1 MPLVGH
7 VALAGLPNAGKSSLL
22 NALVGTHLAIV
33 SPRAQSTRLPV
44 VGLLTEGD
52 SQIILHDL
60 PGLLDPRYPLQ
71 ERMRWLAQEEL
82 ARVRLILHLHPA
94 PDAPAPSFWPLTGLP
109 GPLPVPLLTV
119 YTKAD
124 LAEPPP
130 GSLAVSALTG
140 SGRAE
145 LLQAI
150 RPHLIEAPFEF
161 DPEDVGTQPLRF
173 FATEYLREA
182 AFQHLED
189 EVPYAVAAQV
199 EEFREHTNPVYIRV
213 SLLVERAS
221 QKGIVIG
228 SGGRTLKAIGQHAR
242 ARLEALLGQ
251 QVYLDCW
258 VKVAPDWRRKAHLL
272 TELGFPE
279 PPRVAP

>member
-1 MPLVGH
+1 
-7 VALAGLPNAGKSSLL
+7 
-22 NALVGTHLAIV
+22 
-33 SPRAQSTRLPV
+33 
-44 VGLLTEGD
+44 
-52 SQIILHDL
+52 
-60 PGLLDPRYPLQ
+60 
-71 ERMRWLAQEEL
+71 MRWLAQEEL

-94 PDAPAPSFWPLTGLP
+94 PDAPAPPFWPLTGLP
-109 GPLPVPLLTV
+109 SPASDTAGDRLYQGRPGP
-119 YTKAD
+119 
-124 LAEPPP
+124 PPP

-140 SGRAE
+140 AGRAE

-161 DPEDVGTQPLRF
+161 DPEDVGTQPVRF

-182 AFQHLED
+182 AFQCLED

-199 EEFREHTNPVYIRV
+199 EEFREHTKPVYIRV

-242 ARLEALLGQ
+242 ARLEALLGE

-279 PPRVAP
+279 PPRVTP

>member
-1 MPLVGH
+1 
-7 VALAGLPNAGKSSLL
+7 
-22 NALVGTHLAIV
+22 
-33 SPRAQSTRLPV
+33 
-44 VGLLTEGD
+44 
-52 SQIILHDL
+52 
-60 PGLLDPRYPLQ
+60 
-71 ERMRWLAQEEL
+71 MRWLAQEEL

-94 PDAPAPSFWPLTGLP
+94 PDAPAPPFWPLTGLP
-109 GPLPVPLLTV
+109 GPLTVPLVTV

-140 SGRAE
+140 AGRAE
-145 LLQAI
+145 LLRAI

-161 DPEDVGTQPLRF
+161 DPADVGTQPVRF

-182 AFQHLED
+182 AFQYLDE

-199 EEFREHTNPVYIRV
+199 EEFREHANPVYIRV

-279 PPRVAP
+279 PPRVTP

>member
-52 SQIILHDL
+52 TQIILHDL

-94 PDAPAPSFWPLTGLP
+94 SEAPAPPFWPLTGLP
-109 GPLPVPLLTV
+109 SPLPVPLIVV

-124 LAEPPP
+124 LAAPPP
-130 GSLAVSALTG
+130 GTLGVSAVSGA
-140 SGRAE
+140 GRDD
-145 LLQAI
+145 LLAAI

-161 DPEDVGTQPLRF
+161 DPEDVGTQPVRF
-173 FATEYLREA
+173 FAAEYLREA
-182 AFQHLED
+182 AFQCLEE

-199 EEFREHTNPVYIRV
+199 EEFREHTKPVYIRV

-242 ARLEALLGQ
+242 ARLEALLGE

-279 PPRVAP
+279 PPRVTP